1 MHLMRTLRPLL
12 LVVSFALST
21 SAIAGGQESAAQA
34 KPQDQTPA
42 AAKAEDVKSL
52 DTIVAALYDV
62 ISGPAGERN
71 WSRFRS
77 LFIPEAR
84 LIPTSKMAEG
94 KITYRV
100 LTPDDY
106 VNRAGQ
112 SFIKQ
117 GFFENEI
124 ARRSEQFGNIAHVWT
139 TYESRH
145 AQGEQP
151 FARGINSLQLFNDGA
166 RWWIIEI
173 VWDSERPGSSIPS
186 EYLPKK

>member
-1 MHLMRTLRPLL
+1 MRTPRVAL
-12 LVVSFALST
+12 LVLSFVLSSLFFA
-21 SAIAGGQESAAQA
+21 SAQQQSATPTTQEQ
-34 KPQDQTPA
+34 PVPA
-42 AAKAEDVKSL
+42 AAKPEDVKSL
-52 DTIVAALYDV
+52 DAIVAALYDV

-71 WSRFRS
+71 WGRFRS

-84 LIPTSKMAEG
+84 LIPTSKTAEG

-106 VNRAGQ
+106 VNHAGQ
-112 SFIKQ
+112 SFMKQ
-117 GFFENEI
+117 GFFEGEI
-124 ARRSEQFGNIAHVWT
+124 SRRSEQFGNIAHVWT

-166 RWWIIEI
+166 RWWVIEI
-173 VWDSERPGSSIPS
+173 VWDSERPGTSIPY

>member
-1 MHLMRTLRPLL
+1 MRTLRPVL
-12 LVVSFALST
+12 LVVSFALSI
-21 SAIAGGQESAAQA
+21 SLIAGGQESATPP
-34 KPQDQTPA
+34 KRQDQTPA

-84 LIPTSKMAEG
+84 LIPTSKTAEG
-94 KITYRV
+94 KIAYRI

-145 AQGEQP
+145 TQGEQP
-151 FARGINSLQLFNDGA
+151 FARGINSLQLFNDGT

>member
-1 MHLMRTLRPLL
+1 MRTPRVAL
-12 LVVSFALST
+12 LVLSFTLSSLSFANAQPQSAPTT
-21 SAIAGGQESAAQA
+21 SQE
-34 KPQDQTPA
+34 QTAPA
-42 AAKAEDVKSL
+42 VAKAEDVKSL
-52 DTIVAALYDV
+52 DAIVAALYDV

-71 WSRFRS
+71 WGRFRS

-84 LIPTSKMAEG
+84 LIPTSKTAEG
-94 KITYRV
+94 KISYRV

-117 GFFENEI
+117 GFFEGEI

-139 TYESRH
+139 TYESRR
-145 AQGEQP
+145 AQGEQS
-151 FARGINSLQLFNDGA
+151 FARGINSLQLFNDGT

-173 VWDSERPGSSIPS
+173 VWDSERPGMSIPS